1 MPGAPASQGRAA
13 ARPHGSASK
22 LVARPAGRPYM
33 VSMNKIWA
41 IFRKDLLI
49 ELRTKDTLNSMLF
62 FGIVVL
68 VIFNF
73 AMEALRDSIRPAV
86 PGILWVAFV
95 FSGTLGLNRMF
106 AAEKENGC
114 LQGLLMIPVDRG
126 IIYFGKML
134 AATVFML
141 ISEFVIFIFSLVFFN
156 LTVWREIP
164 YLVLVF
170 LIGTLGFT
178 AVGTLLSAIAVNTK
192 LREVFLPLI
201 LFPVVLPIIVNA
213 VEATNIILNTQ
224 DYRALRLPF
233 SVMGVFTIVFGT
245 ISYLLFEHVLE
256 D

>member
-1 MPGAPASQGRAA
+1 MKR
-13 ARPHGSASK
+13 
-22 LVARPAGRPYM
+22 
-33 VSMNKIWA
+33 IWA
-41 IFRKDLLI
+41 VFRKDLLV

-62 FGIVVL
+62 FGVVVL

-73 AMEALRDSIRPAV
+73 AMESLRDSVRAAV
-86 PGILWVAFV
+86 PGVLWVSFA

-106 AAEKENGC
+106 ASEKENGC

-141 ISEFVIFIFSLVFFN
+141 VTEVITFVFSLVFFN

-178 AVGTLLSAIAVNTK
+178 AVGTLLSAIAVNTR
-192 LREVFLPLI
+192 LREVLLPLI
-201 LFPVVLPIIVNA
+201 LFPVILPIMVNA
-213 VEATNIILNTQ
+213 VEATSIILNSS
-224 DYRALRLPF
+224 DYGALKLPLT
-233 SVMGVFTIVFGT
+233 VMSVFTIVFGT
-245 ISYLLFEHVLE
+245 ASYLLFEHVLE

>member
-1 MPGAPASQGRAA
+1 MT
-13 ARPHGSASK
+13 
-22 LVARPAGRPYM
+22 
-33 VSMNKIWA
+33 KIWA
-41 IFRKDLLI
+41 VFRKDLLI

-73 AMEALRDSIRPAV
+73 ALASLRESIGPAV
-86 PGILWVAFV
+86 PGILWVAFA

-114 LQGLLMIPVDRG
+114 LQGLLMIPIDRG
-126 IIYFGKML
+126 TIYLGKML

-141 ISEFVIFIFSLVFFN
+141 MSETIMFVVGLVFFN

-192 LREVFLPLI
+192 LREVLLPLI
-201 LFPVVLPIIVNA
+201 LFPVILPILVNA
-213 VEATNIILNTQ
+213 VEATNIILNTS
-224 DYRALRLPF
+224 DYRALRLPLT
-233 SVMGVFTIVFGT
+233 VMTVFTIVFGT